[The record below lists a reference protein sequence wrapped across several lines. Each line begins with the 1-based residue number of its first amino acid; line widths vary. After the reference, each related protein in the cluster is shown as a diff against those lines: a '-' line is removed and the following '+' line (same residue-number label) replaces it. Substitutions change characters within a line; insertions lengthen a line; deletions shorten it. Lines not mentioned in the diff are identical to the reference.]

1 MFIHNIMSNMII
13 FILFLMRLIS
23 YNFIIIYYLTHL
35 NWPILIMLIKKEI
48 FIILFQSLLIT
59 PIQINILQCQ
69 PLNQLKN

>member
-1 MFIHNIMSNMII
+1 MIFI
-13 FILFLMRLIS
+13 FILMSSIS

-35 NWPILIMLIKKEI
+35 NWHILITPIKKET

-59 PIQINILQCQ
+59 PTQINILQCQ